1 MGPLVV
7 GSRVVANARL
17 VQAGWKV
24 NFDQSF
30 PVKYICLKVPFLAA
44 SVRGEGAETVPGM
57 MEALLLPPKPLD
69 LEKYQAMAEDLA
81 FELPAIQQQTGTKR
95 VGSMDGGRE
104 GSPKQRREEVEDE
117 EVRLGR
123 DIGEVFP
130 VGGVSGKIDRFLGV
144 KTGEIVVM
152 QPRQQ
157 PMRILF
163 HVAQVKS
170 YQDVNINQD
179 LI

>member
-1 MGPLVV
+1 M
-7 GSRVVANARL
+7 
-17 VQAGWKV
+17 
-24 NFDQSF
+24 
-30 PVKYICLKVPFLAA
+30 
-44 SVRGEGAETVPGM
+44 PGM

-81 FELPAIQQQTGTKR
+81 FELPPIQQQTGTKR
-95 VGSMDGGRE
+95 MGSMDGGRE

-157 PMRILF
+157 PMRVLF
-163 HVAQVKS
+163 HVAQVFFKHQ
-170 YQDVNINQD
+170 YQKFFIWVISGLGEIGREKRHPVPRRLPSAEPLDRLLHWQGD
-179 LI
+179 QAEC

>member
-1 MGPLVV
+1 MYF
-7 GSRVVANARL
+7 S
-17 VQAGWKV
+17 
-24 NFDQSF
+24 
-30 PVKYICLKVPFLAA
+30 KVPFLAA
-44 SVRGEGAETVPGM
+44 SVRGEGAEAVPGM

-163 HVAQVKS
+163 HVAQVRLFK
-170 YQDVNINQD
+170 V
-179 LI
+179 

>member
-1 MGPLVV
+1 
-7 GSRVVANARL
+7 
-17 VQAGWKV
+17 
-24 NFDQSF
+24 
-30 PVKYICLKVPFLAA
+30 
-44 SVRGEGAETVPGM
+44 
-57 MEALLLPPKPLD
+57 
-69 LEKYQAMAEDLA
+69 
-81 FELPAIQQQTGTKR
+81 
-95 VGSMDGGRE
+95 MDGGRE

-157 PMRILF
+157 PMRVLF
-163 HVAQVKS
+163 HVAQVFFKHQ
-170 YQDVNINQD
+170 YQWFFIWIISGLGEIGREKRHPVPRRLPSAEPLDRLLHWQGDPVEC
-179 LI
+179 

>member
-1 MGPLVV
+1 M
-7 GSRVVANARL
+7 
-17 VQAGWKV
+17 
-24 NFDQSF
+24 
-30 PVKYICLKVPFLAA
+30 
-44 SVRGEGAETVPGM
+44 PGM

-81 FELPAIQQQTGTKR
+81 FELPPIQQQTGTKR
-95 VGSMDGGRE
+95 MGSMDGGRE

-157 PMRILF
+157 PMRVLF
-163 HVAQVKS
+163 HVAQVFFKHQ
-170 YQDVNINQD
+170 YQKFFIWVISGLGEIGREKRHPVPRRLPSAEPLDRLLHWQGDPVEC
-179 LI
+179 

>member
-1 MGPLVV
+1 M
-7 GSRVVANARL
+7 
-17 VQAGWKV
+17 
-24 NFDQSF
+24 
-30 PVKYICLKVPFLAA
+30 
-44 SVRGEGAETVPGM
+44 RGEGAPTVPGM

-81 FELPAIQQQTGTKR
+81 FELPPIQQQTGTKR
-95 VGSMDGGRE
+95 MGSMDGGRE

-157 PMRILF
+157 PMRVLF
-163 HVAQVKS
+163 HVAQVFFKHQ
-170 YQDVNINQD
+170 YQQFFIWVISGLGEIGREKRHPVPRRLPSAEPLDRLLHWQGDPVEC
-179 LI
+179 

>member
-1 MGPLVV
+1 M
-7 GSRVVANARL
+7 
-17 VQAGWKV
+17 
-24 NFDQSF
+24 
-30 PVKYICLKVPFLAA
+30 
-44 SVRGEGAETVPGM
+44 RGEGAPTVPGM

-81 FELPAIQQQTGTKR
+81 FELPPIQQQTGTKR
-95 VGSMDGGRE
+95 MGSMDGGRE

-157 PMRILF
+157 PMRVLF
-163 HVAQVKS
+163 HVAQVFFKHQ
-170 YQDVNINQD
+170 YQKFFIWVISGLGEIGREKRHPVPRRLPSAEPLDRLLHWQGD
-179 LI
+179 SAEC